1 MRAPSGIRPRLRAL
15 AFLAGA
21 SFLGACAP
29 AGFVESTANV
39 IDEMT
44 AFRDARRAN
53 TREAW
58 QSFIR
63 NYPDSSKAVQAR
75 QWVSMMPEA
84 RADEALVKKEL
95 EKAESERAE
104 RLRLQE
110 DLKRH
115 EDDRLALAA
124 RRREGERLKQEEE
137 AKRLAAE
144 KLEHEQ
150 SLAQV
155 QASTAAAAM
164 LADLQRRMAELEKR
178 EQALKIRED
187 ELAKASAVAAVEPSL
202 AEDIDFVPKGGLPQS
217 DENFAVVIGVEK
229 YRDIA
234 AGADYAEKDA
244 RTVMLYLRD
253 YLGFPERNIKLLTG
267 DRASRSDFAKILELW
282 LPLQVTPESKVFVY
296 YSGHGA
302 PDPGS
307 QQAYLLP
314 YDGDP
319 KALELTAYPLKR
331 LYEKLGALN
340 AKEVTVALDSCFSG
354 AGGRSVIAQG
364 ARPLMAHLDAGTLD
378 ASKKLTVF
386 SAAAGDEITGSYEAQ
401 KHGLFTY
408 YFLRGLRGDADADAD
423 GWVSVNEEYGY
434 IKKNVSRQANRDSRE
449 QNPQLQ
455 PELARRKDKGTL
467 RLSKAAK

>member
-1 MRAPSGIRPRLRAL
+1 MLRLAAL
-15 AFLAGA
+15 AVLACA
-21 SFLGACAP
+21 PHLGGCAP

-44 AFRDARRAN
+44 AFRDARKAN
-53 TREAW
+53 TRQAWEA
-58 QSFIR
+58 FIR
-63 NYPDSSKAVQAR
+63 NYPDSGKTPQAK
-75 QWVSMMPEA
+75 QWVQMMPEA
-84 RADEALVKKEL
+84 RADEALVKREL
-95 EKAESERAE
+95 EKAEAERAE

-115 EDDRLALAA
+115 EDERLAQAA
-124 RRREGERLKQEEE
+124 RRQKEEKLKQEEE
-137 AKRLAAE
+137 AKRLEAE
-144 KLEHEQ
+144 KSAQAQ

-155 QASTAAAAM
+155 QASTAALAM
-164 LADLQRRMAELEKR
+164 LADLQRRMDELERR
-178 EQALKIRED
+178 EKALKAREV
-187 ELAKASAVAAVEPSL
+187 ELAKAAAVAAAPDVSD
-202 AEDIDFVPKGGLPQS
+202 DIDLAPKGGLPQS

-253 YLGFPERNIKLLTG
+253 YLGFPERNIKLLIG
-267 DRASRSDFAKILELW
+267 ERASRSDFAKILELW

-302 PDPGS
+302 PDPNS
-307 QQAYLLP
+307 QQAYILP

-331 LYEKLGALN
+331 LYEKLNALVV
-340 AKEVTVALDSCFSG
+340 KDVTVVLDSCFSG

-364 ARPLMAHLDAGTLD
+364 ARPLMSRLETGKLDPA
-378 ASKKLTVF
+378 KKLTVF
-386 SAAAGDEITGSYEAQ
+386 SAAAGDEITGGYEAQ

-408 YFLRGLRGDADADAD
+408 YFLRGLRGDADADGD
-423 GWVSVNEEYGY
+423 GWVSVDEEYGY
-434 IKKNVSRQANRDSRE
+434 VKKNVSRQANRDSRE
-449 QNPQLQ
+449 QTPQVQ
-455 PELARRKDKGTL
+455 PDLSLRKDRGAL
-467 RLSKAAK
+467 RLSKTAK